1 MSYTTKDKLIS
12 THLLNDH
19 GHLILEASLYYYE
32 KFSINLAVELGHIS
46 SLLYIHLFFYDG
58 SNMIMINFY

>member
-1 MSYTTKDKLIS
+1 MLYTTKDELIS

-46 SLLYIHLFFYDG
+46 GLLYIHLFFL
-58 SNMIMINFY
+58 